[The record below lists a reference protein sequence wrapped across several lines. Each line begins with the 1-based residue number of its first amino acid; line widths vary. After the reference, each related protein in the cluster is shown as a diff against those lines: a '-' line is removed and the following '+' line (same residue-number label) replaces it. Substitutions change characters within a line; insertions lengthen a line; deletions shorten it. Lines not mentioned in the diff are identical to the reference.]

1 MIKKASIK
9 TNFIYNLLY
18 QVISLI
24 TPLITAPYVARVLG
38 AEGVGVYNYT
48 QSIVIYFS
56 LIAGLGSNTHGRR
69 EIAASSGN
77 QQNMTTVF
85 YDIMTLRA
93 MTVAF
98 SILLFWGYIVFWG
111 QNYKLFFMLQTIDL
125 IAILFDI
132 SWFYQGIENFKKTA
146 LRQILVKIMGV
157 SSILLFVK
165 KTSDI
170 HVYILCY
177 SIPVLL
183 GNLFLWID
191 LKGKISFS
199 ASKVIRPFRHLKSEI
214 ALFIPYLATL
224 LYSYID
230 KTMLGIFDDTKA
242 EVGYYAQAFKF
253 IAIAVAVVSSLA
265 DVMVPRIANCYKQQK
280 YDDISSLAYR
290 ALRVI
295 FAMAFF
301 IAGVLFSVSPNLIP
315 WFLGDGYTRSI
326 LLLQILSLLV
336 LVKGANNFLGSALLI
351 ATYHQNLLS
360 KCAWLTTIVNVIIN
374 ALLIPNIGAAG
385 ACIATVSSEI
395 LLFILQLYYTKEY
408 VEIKTVLRIM
418 LRYGIPMLGVI
429 ICVSAIQL
437 SSSIISTII
446 LGIISGFVY
455 LIILLV
461 MKDELGLEILGKIKS
476 YLKKL

>member
-1 MIKKASIK
+1 M
-9 TNFIYNLLY
+9 
-18 QVISLI
+18 
-24 TPLITAPYVARVLG
+24 
-38 AEGVGVYNYT
+38 
-48 QSIVIYFS
+48 
-56 LIAGLGSNTHGRR
+56 
-69 EIAASSGN
+69 
-77 QQNMTTVF
+77 
-85 YDIMTLRA
+85 
-93 MTVAF
+93 
-98 SILLFWGYIVFWG
+98 
-111 QNYKLFFMLQTIDL
+111 
-125 IAILFDI
+125 
-132 SWFYQGIENFKKTA
+132 
-146 LRQILVKIMGV
+146 
-157 SSILLFVK
+157 
-165 KTSDI
+165 
-170 HVYILCY
+170 
-177 SIPVLL
+177 

-265 DVMVPRIANCYKQQK
+265 DVMVPRIANCYKQHK

-461 MKDELGLEILGKIKS
+461 MKDELVLEILGKIKS